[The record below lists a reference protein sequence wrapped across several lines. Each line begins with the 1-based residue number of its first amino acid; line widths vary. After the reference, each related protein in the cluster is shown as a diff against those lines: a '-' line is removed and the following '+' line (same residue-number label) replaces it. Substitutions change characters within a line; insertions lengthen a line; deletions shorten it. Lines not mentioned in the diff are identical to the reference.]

1 MSEIL
6 RNRHE
11 MLRKWALA
19 PVPVLIAGTAMIGI
33 HTLGFLLLLHELGF
47 DGLSAFISD
56 SVQNWDSMLLCIASV
71 ALLSIEIA
79 CGLAVI
85 QGKNWGRWGY
95 LSCQITVIGYML
107 LASLGW
113 FHPEM
118 FSVNG
123 ETGSEIF
130 AELVRLKI
138 PEIMILALLFIPLV
152 SRRYFGL
159 QNRRR

>member
-11 MLRKWALA
+11 MLRKWAIA
-19 PVPVLIAGTAMIGI
+19 PVSVLIAGTAIIGI
-33 HTLGFLLLLHELGF
+33 HTLGFLLLMHELGF
-47 DGLSAFISD
+47 EGVSNFVSD
-56 SVQNWDSMLLCIASV
+56 SVQDWDSALLCLA
-71 ALLSIEIA
+71 SIEVLLVEIS
-79 CGLAVI
+79 CGFAVV
-85 QGKNWGRWGY
+85 QGKNLGRWGY
-95 LSCQITVIGYML
+95 LGCQVLVISYML

-130 AELVRLKI
+130 TELVGLKI
-138 PEIMILALLFIPLV
+138 PELMILGLLFIPRA
-152 SRRYFGL
+152 SRRYFSS
-159 QNRRR
+159 

>member
-71 ALLSIEIA
+71 AVLSIEIV

-85 QGKNWGRWGY
+85 QGK
-95 LSCQITVIGYML
+95 
-107 LASLGW
+107 
-113 FHPEM
+113 
-118 FSVNG
+118 
-123 ETGSEIF
+123 TGG
-130 AELVRLKI
+130 A
-138 PEIMILALLFIPLV
+138 
-152 SRRYFGL
+152 GDT
-159 QNRRR
+159 